1 MWVLL
6 LLSAASA
13 LNCTLP
19 AKQAQVPATAYYCNN
34 VQVTPEDYQANQ
46 GNPNCRSKTTTASIC
61 LCPEDAFGQECES
74 LRPLVCSI
82 TVISANQ
89 SQCTSPKD
97 YNDRLPGLPSC
108 FQVPISAPISLNALL
123 SCYTLNPSVTILSK
137 PSALDLDLTNAVAN
151 AQFVYA
157 FNQSGV
163 RFKQLILSR
172 DPEAILNITF
182 INFYYPKNT
191 TYSYGTAASMQ
202 QLAGQAPLLL
212 SQPLVDDPLL
222 SVGGRI
228 YFELGLYS
236 RSSRMIMARTYLSAV
251 DIEGYEE
258 PKRKKKVPV
267 GLIVGVIVG
276 VLG

>member
-19 AKQAQVPATAYYCNN
+19 AKPAQVPATAYYCNN

-46 GNPNCRSKTTTASIC
+46 GNSNCRTKKTDMSVC
-61 LCPEDAFGQECES
+61 LCPEDALGQDCED
-74 LRPLVCSI
+74 LRPLVCNI
-82 TVISANQ
+82 TVVSADQ
-89 SQCTSPKD
+89 SQCSSPKD

-108 FQVPISAPISLNALL
+108 FRVPLSASISLSALL
-123 SCYTLNPSVTILSK
+123 SCYTLNPSVTILSR
-137 PSALDLDLTNAVAN
+137 PSELDLDLTNAVAN
-151 AQFVYA
+151 AHFVYV

-163 RFKQLILSR
+163 RFKQLILSK
-172 DPEAILNITF
+172 DPAAILNLTF
-182 INFYYPKNT
+182 INFYYPKNI
-191 TYSYGTAASMQ
+191 TYSYSTAASMQ

-236 RSSRMIMARTYLSAV
+236 LSQRMIIARTYLSAV

-258 PKRKKKVPV
+258 PKRKKRVPV